1 MITQLRREKIPILAA
16 LGLQAYPRAREL
28 HMIQSNEKTHTCP
41 DCGEEAIILVDIETG
56 STPETDE
63 SGNKQY
69 HCPSCHKTFA
79 VDADGRVVQPPPDE
93 KQ

>member
-1 MITQLRREKIPILAA
+1 MREDAQTIHT
-16 LGLQAYPRAREL
+16 G
-28 HMIQSNEKTHTCP
+28 SNKYSDGATRQMSINIEDKTHTCP
-41 DCGEEAIILVDIETG
+41 DCGTEAIILVDIETE
-56 STPETDE
+56 STSETDE

-79 VDADGRVVQPPPDE
+79 VDADGIVVQPPPDE